1 MWLWNLQSSNA
12 FASGANQNSGN
23 FITGRPSTRVNAHG
37 QSSGGGASQWS
48 IGGFTDAPADA
59 PQSSNAFASGSNQN
73 SGNVLTDRA
82 STRVVREP
90 GGASQWSVGGFPQ
103 EPSVMEIAK
112 KSESPTNSSNTL
124 ADFVASSTSSDYGQH
139 IYGASSSNESSNAFA
154 NGANQND
161 GNTIT
166 GRPSTKVRQAPGG
179 TSSIVF
185 G

>member
-90 GGASQWSVGGFPQ
+90 GGASQWSIGGFTDAPAQ
-103 EPSVMEIAK
+103 AGQYAGVGV
-112 KSESPTNSSNTL
+112 
-124 ADFVASSTSSDYGQH
+124 AD
-139 IYGASSSNESSNAFA
+139 GAPDTGNNAWVGMAFA
-154 NGANQND
+154 HYAAAAEDACYSLVAHDILEGRQHRGRRGRWRRGERSGARSA
-161 GNTIT
+161 G
-166 GRPSTKVRQAPGG
+166 
-179 TSSIVF
+179 
-185 G
+185 

>member
-1 MWLWNLQSSNA
+1 
-12 FASGANQNSGN
+12 
-23 FITGRPSTRVNAHG
+23 
-37 QSSGGGASQWS
+37 
-48 IGGFTDAPADA
+48 
-59 PQSSNAFASGSNQN
+59 
-73 SGNVLTDRA
+73 
-82 STRVVREP
+82 
-90 GGASQWSVGGFPQ
+90 
-103 EPSVMEIAK
+103 MEIAK
-112 KSESPTNSSNTL
+112 KSESPTNTSNTL

-154 NGANQND
+154 NGANQNV